1 MTFVEL
7 ERERYD
13 ELVRKEMLLENI
25 ERLRRSTSGYSF
37 HEVVGYLLKTE
48 AEVKV
53 DE

>member
-7 ERERYD
+7 ERARYD

-25 ERLRRSTSGYSF
+25 ERLHRSTSGYSF

-48 AEVKV
+48 VKA